1 MSKRRKGGP
10 WTVSMTRMRPL
21 GGPQNKKG
29 VSVEQKDNRRP
40 LNGKHDKKAD
50 PWRPAE
56 QKGGP

>member
-1 MSKRRKGGP
+1 
-10 WTVSMTRMRPL
+10 
-21 GGPQNKKG
+21 
-29 VSVEQKDNRRP
+29 VEQKDNRRP